1 MPGVSRPCSPGPR
14 AARAPGRGAGMT
26 EVPAAPGGGFR
37 KVSEREIHAG
47 RVVRLT
53 ESAFTTPDGGTMTR
67 DVVHH
72 RGAVAVVAVD
82 GDEIVLLRQYRTPV
96 ESELLEIPAGTR
108 DVGGEDPAS
117 TARRELAEEA
127 GLACDSLEE
136 LGTFFNSPG
145 FCDELSHVFLATGLR
160 PVPRAPDGAEE
171 EWMTIERVSLD
182 EAEAMIDRGGIRDAK
197 SIVGVLLALRRLR
210 Q

>member
-1 MPGVSRPCSPGPR
+1 MRPVSASPG
-14 AARAPGRGAGMT
+14 AAQDRPGGAS
-26 EVPAAPGGGFR
+26 AGGGFR
-37 KVSEREIHAG
+37 KVAEREIHAG

-53 ESAFTTPDGGTMTR
+53 ESVFVTPDGERMTR

-82 GDEIVLLRQYRTPV
+82 GDDVVLLRQYRSPV
-96 ESELLEIPAGTR
+96 EDELLEIPAGTR
-108 DVGGEDPAS
+108 DVDGEEPAG

-145 FCDELSHVFLATGLR
+145 FCDELSHLFLATGLR
-160 PVPRAPDGAEE
+160 PVPRQPDGAEE
-171 EWMTIERVSLD
+171 EWMTIRRVSLD
-182 EAEAMIDRGGIRDAK
+182 EASAMIDRGEIRDAK
-197 SIVGVLLALRRLR
+197 TIIGVLLARRRLR
-210 Q
+210 R

>member
-1 MPGVSRPCSPGPR
+1 MEPGQD
-14 AARAPGRGAGMT
+14 
-26 EVPAAPGGGFR
+26 FR

-53 ESAFTTPDGGTMTR
+53 ESVFATPGGGTITR

-82 GDEIVLLRQYRTPV
+82 DDEVVLLRQYRTPV
-96 ESELLEIPAGTR
+96 EGELLEIVAGTR
-108 DVGGEDPAS
+108 DVGGEDPTG

-127 GLACDSLEE
+127 GLACESLEE
-136 LGTFFNSPG
+136 LGTFYNSPG
-145 FCDELSHVFLATGLR
+145 FCDELSHVYLATGLS
-160 PVPRAPDGAEE
+160 PVPREPDGAEE
-171 EWMTIERVSLD
+171 EWMTVERVGIGD
-182 EAEAMIDRGGIRDAK
+182 VEAMIDRGEIRDAK
-197 SIVGVLLALRRLR
+197 TIIGLLLALRRLK

>member
-1 MPGVSRPCSPGPR
+1 MTPVSASG
-14 AARAPGRGAGMT
+14 
-26 EVPAAPGGGFR
+26 AAPDGPGGTSTGGGFR

-53 ESAFTTPDGGTMTR
+53 ESVFATPDGDRMTR

-82 GDEIVLLRQYRTPV
+82 GDDVVLLRQYRTPV
-96 ESELLEIPAGTR
+96 EGELLEIPAGTR
-108 DVGGEDPAS
+108 DVGGEDPAG

-127 GLACDSLEE
+127 GLACESLEE

-145 FCDELSHVFLATGLR
+145 FCDELSHLFLATGLS
-160 PVPRAPDGAEE
+160 PVPREPDGAEE
-171 EWMTIERVSLD
+171 EWMTIERVGLD
-182 EAEAMIDRGGIRDAK
+182 EAAAMIDRGEIRDAK
-197 SIVGVLLALRRLR
+197 TIIGLLLARRRLR
-210 Q
+210 R

>member
-1 MPGVSRPCSPGPR
+1 MTAEAASPR
-14 AARAPGRGAGMT
+14 AAQDR
-26 EVPAAPGGGFR
+26 PGGTSTDGFR

-53 ESAFTTPDGGTMTR
+53 ESVFTTPDGGTMKR

-82 GDEIVLLRQYRTPV
+82 GDDVVLLRQYRTPV
-96 ESELLEIPAGTR
+96 EGEILEIPAGTR
-108 DVGGEDPAS
+108 DVGGEDPAG

-127 GLACDSLEE
+127 GLACESLEE

-145 FCDELSHVFLATGLR
+145 FCDELSHVFLATGLS
-160 PVPRAPDGAEE
+160 PVPREPDGAEE
-171 EWMTIERVSLD
+171 EWMTIERVGLD
-182 EAEAMIDRGGIRDAK
+182 EAAAMIDRGEIRDAK
-197 SIVGVLLALRRLR
+197 TIIGLLLARRRLGR
-210 Q
+210 

>member
-1 MPGVSRPCSPGPR
+1 MEPGLD
-14 AARAPGRGAGMT
+14 
-26 EVPAAPGGGFR
+26 FR

-53 ESAFTTPDGGTMTR
+53 ESVFTTPDGGTMTR

-72 RGAVAVVAVD
+72 RGAVAVVAVE

-108 DVGGEDPAS
+108 DVDGEDPAG

-145 FCDELSHVFLATGLR
+145 FCDELSHLFLATGLN
-160 PVPRAPDGAEE
+160 PVPRQPDGAEE
-171 EWMTIERVSLD
+171 EWMTVERVGLD
-182 EAEAMIDRGGIRDAK
+182 EAESMIDRGEIRDAK
-197 SIVGVLLALRRLR
+197 TIIGVLLALRRLR